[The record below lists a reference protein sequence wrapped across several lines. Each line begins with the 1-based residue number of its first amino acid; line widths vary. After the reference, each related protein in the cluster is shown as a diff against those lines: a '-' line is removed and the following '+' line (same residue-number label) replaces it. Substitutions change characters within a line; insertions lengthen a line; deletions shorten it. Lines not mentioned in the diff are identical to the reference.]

1 MYTLLHM
8 AFQPLGERILV
19 EPQEPEALSPGG
31 IIIPEISQDKPQ
43 MGKVLAVGKE
53 ILAKVLKP
61 GDLVLFGKYAGLTI
75 QLNYKEHLILDLS
88 EVLGIVTE
96 DK

>member
-1 MYTLLHM
+1 M

-19 EPQEPEALSPGG
+19 ESQEPEALSPGG
-31 IIIPEISQDKPQ
+31 IIIPDIGQDKPQ
-43 MGKVLAVGKE
+43 QGKVLAVGRE
-53 ILAKVLKP
+53 IAVTDILKP
-61 GDLVLFGKYAGLTI
+61 GDLVMFGKYAGLTI
-75 QLNYKEHLILDLS
+75 KVNHKEHLILDLS